1 MIIVEQ
7 NTSYINPK
15 DYDYDYKKFIEFIG
29 RTCYKSEDKITDESS
44 NEFIKNLL
52 KRKHYAIIEHWI
64 VYIKANFNT
73 TNPYIN
79 AIYNK
84 LKMNK
89 FCNFYINLKDEIIY
103 LSANLRSLL
112 ERYNYHDTNE
122 DLIDFV
128 INSISAN
135 YKFNHI
141 EVLTRDEFIAKINV
155 YNIDINDKRSM
166 IYHTFKCTTDRGVTH
181 ELVRHRKASF
191 AQESTRYCN
200 YSNGKFGSELTFIK
214 PCFWEESSDRYNLW
228 KTQCILDEK
237 IYLDLINNHNATPQE
252 ARTILPNSTKADII
266 ITANE
271 TEWQHIINLRYH
283 GTTGSP
289 HPQMKEL
296 MELVYPIIVK
306 ESDGRIK

>member
-1 MIIVEQ
+1 MKIVEQ

-52 KRKHYAIIEHWI
+52 KRKHYAMIEHWI
-64 VYIKANFNT
+64 VYIKAK
-73 TNPYIN
+73 IN
-79 AIYNK
+79 SVTLDYVNK
-84 LKMNK
+84 LRIKLAQNK
-89 FCNFYINLKDEIIY
+89 FCNFYGENDTIY
-103 LSANLRSLL
+103 ISANLRSIL
-112 ERYNYHDTNE
+112 ERYDYHDTNE
-122 DLIDFV
+122 DLIDFA
-128 INSISAN
+128 INNISAN

-141 EVLTRDEFIAKINV
+141 EILTRDEFISEIVRHHKALIT
-155 YNIDINDKRSM
+155 DL
-166 IYHTFKCTTDRGVTH
+166 IYHTFKFTTDRGVTH
-181 ELVRHRKASF
+181 ELVRHREASF

-214 PCFWEESSDRYNLW
+214 PCFWEEDSDRYNLW

-296 MELVYPIIVK
+296 MDLAYPIIIE